1 MVNMKSI
8 FVDVYSL
15 EEQNVLDKYT
25 DSTVGEFLSNYD
37 EKNFVIGKGKDI
49 FVSKIDDEIRIYDP
63 EIMKRHI
70 SELDIFSATENS
82 DVERIEQD
90 DIMKR
95 KLRLTAK
102 KYDDDVLF
110 KYKINGD
117 ELVLYRKGWD
127 RPKKYNIKVSIK

>member
-1 MVNMKSI
+1 MKSI

-15 EEQNVLDKYT
+15 EEQNVLDKYA
-25 DSTVGEFLSNYD
+25 DSTVGEFLSNYN
-37 EKNFVIGKGKDI
+37 KSNFVIGDDKDI
-49 FVSKIDDEIRIYDP
+49 FVSKIDDEIRIYDTA
-63 EIMKRHI
+63 IMGEQIGNLK
-70 SELDIFSATENS
+70 IFSIDENPNA
-82 DVERIEQD
+82 EKIEQD

-95 KLRLTAK
+95 KLRLAAK

-127 RPKKYNIKVSIK
+127 RPKKYNIKVNIK